1 MVKIHKIVK
10 RVPLIKKQYKFGEN
24 YGRIS
29 AKLVKLGSF
38 CENYNNNNQ
47 SFSKKKTYCT
57 CQKINSIKTN
67 EPVENSASFSLHIA
81 FPEKNYI
88 KINVFYHKMR
98 IFQYFVAQKHKK
110 KI

>member
-10 RVPLIKKQYKFGEN
+10 RVPLIKKQYKFGDN
-24 YGRIS
+24 YGKIS

-47 SFSKKKTYCT
+47 SFSKKKKHIARVK
-57 CQKINSIKTN
+57 KINSTKTN

-81 FPEKNYI
+81 FPEKKNI
-88 KINVFYHKMR
+88 
-98 IFQYFVAQKHKK
+98 
-110 KI
+110 